1 MWVNP
6 VSKHS
11 EMDQTPSQAFI
22 WTTWDDTKD
31 SSFTTYML
39 LPAGGLEWAPVIG
52 GAEGEGV
59 RVQDRKRDELLQT
72 LLSPLRSAPQ

>member
-6 VSKHS
+6 VSMYS
-11 EMDQTPSQAFI
+11 EMDQTPSQAWLYWSFI

-31 SSFTTYML
+31 SLFTIYML
-39 LPAGGLEWAPVIG
+39 LTTGGSEWAPVIE

-59 RVQDRKRDELLQT
+59 RGQDR
-72 LLSPLRSAPQ
+72 